1 MFNHPEAFA
10 VSDRNQNLRRR
21 TRVRLTAFFALSALL
36 AGIGLVVF
44 GQFTTVSSHL
54 TSRGRTRIF
63 ATPTI
68 QMAELSAAA
77 SRRKKECDRT
87 GNWKNIED
95 AMWTVNNGEDGGCF
109 QFDAKRGRI
118 RVCDEHPDSHVV
130 RGTAGLVDLNHP
142 QGRVVAEA
150 HRGGKG
156 NCREDSIPKYNK
168 SNVYRFK
175 VCLARSYDHP
185 DGYCNMST
193 NRDWPEVERSGD
205 YCQRIWESKGAEAAI
220 DCVGGLDEFC
230 GPFVDLDGINKD
242 WNTYC
247 KKKEEEGPLTPPE
260 SRKGEPSINDRPD
273 LSLPRGHA
281 KGVGKVTEPLRPAL
295 RWLVWTV
302 AGGCV
307 FGIVIFGG
315 KLGLRHHRGEV
326 DSHAGEFGWL
336 MLACVMAGS
345 GFAIAFVAIIVDP
358 F

>member
-1 MFNHPEAFA
+1 MVFNHPEAFS
-10 VSDRNQNLRRR
+10 VPDRNQDVPRRR
-21 TRVRLTAFFALSALL
+21 PVRLAAFFALSALL

-44 GQFTTVSSHL
+44 VQFTSVSSHL
-54 TSRGRTRIF
+54 TSRGGMF

-77 SRRKKECDRT
+77 SLRKKECDRT

-130 RGTAGLVDLNHP
+130 RGTVGLVDLNHP
-142 QGRVVAEA
+142 QGRVVAEV

-156 NCREDSIPKYNK
+156 HCRESSIPKYNK

-175 VCLARSYDHP
+175 VCLARSYDDP
-185 DGYCNMST
+185 VGYCNMS
-193 NRDWPEVERSGD
+193 DSKMWPRVERHGD
-205 YCQRIWESKGAEAAI
+205 YCQVVWERDGADAAV
-220 DCVGGLDEFC
+220 DCVGGLEEFC
-230 GPFVDLDGINKD
+230 GSFVDNPLNKD
-242 WNTYC
+242 RERLC
-247 KKKEEEGPLTPPE
+247 GDRPEAITPPKPRNE
-260 SRKGEPSINDRPD
+260 KPNINARPD

-281 KGVGKVTEPLRPAL
+281 KGVGKVTEPLRPVL
-295 RWLVWTV
+295 RWLVWTA

-307 FGIVIFGG
+307 FGIIIFGG

-326 DSHAGEFGWL
+326 DSYAGEFGWL